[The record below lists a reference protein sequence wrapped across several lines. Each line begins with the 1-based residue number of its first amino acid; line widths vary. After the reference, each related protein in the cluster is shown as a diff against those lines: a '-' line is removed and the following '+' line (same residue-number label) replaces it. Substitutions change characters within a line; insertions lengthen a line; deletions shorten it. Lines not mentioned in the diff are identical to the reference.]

1 MKASGTVQNVT
12 SYNYLEQSGLKKIQR
27 GWLWL
32 KNTAWVV
39 VVAAS
44 EVKIIVPSS

>member
-1 MKASGTVQNVT
+1 MCRRLHRESSRVQNVT
-12 SYNYLEQSGLKKIQR
+12 SFNYLEQSGVK
-27 GWLWL
+27 

-44 EVKIIVPSS
+44 VVKIIVPSS